1 MKGGSVKSS
10 LVLMS
15 LILVLISVIAVGGV
29 AILGIGSMSKTANS
43 DYEDAKIQGYDN
55 EITSQVQAVLSILQ
69 SEYEKTQAGELSE
82 DEAKHEA
89 LEIVRAMRYGDDNSG
104 YFWIDDTDYILVM
117 HPILPEQEG
126 NNRYTLEDPNG
137 TMIIQSIYSVCT
149 SPEKGG
155 FNEFYFTKSDGVTV
169 APKRAYSAMF
179 EPWNWMIST
188 GNYIDDME
196 ADMSNVKTLIK
207 KTEIRLEVSMVVAG
221 IVIAIAAVLAAIVY
235 GNVICA
241 PLVKIQK
248 LADRMAVGD
257 LSSKVDIH
265 SNNEYGR
272 TGKALNDAQ
281 TQMVGLIANIKNTST
296 DLENAVTDF
305 SDNFLRMDES
315 IQNVSIAINEIA
327 QNINTQAESTT
338 TASDNVERMAE
349 GIAETAHEITALE
362 ENSEI
367 MADRST
373 KSMDSFRQLIDINEK
388 TKVDID
394 SMYAQTESNNEA
406 VNRIREAA
414 GLIGDIAEQTNL
426 LSLNASI
433 EAARAGEAGKGF
445 SVVAEEIG
453 KLAQQS
459 DDTVGQITNII
470 EELTT
475 NSENS
480 MHIMKEMSEA
490 SDVQVGVLQQTRT
503 MFMELKNASDSCTSS
518 IKAISQKMDNL
529 NAQRESITDTIA
541 TLNNIATDNASSTQ
555 ETSAMASELG
565 NAVNQSS
572 QLVQSLADD
581 VNILTENLSIFK
593 LRAGESDR
601 NQQASAEN

>member
-1 MKGGSVKSS
+1 MKGGSVKRS
-10 LVLMS
+10 LVFMS
-15 LILVLISVIAVGGV
+15 LILVLMSVLIIGGV
-29 AILGIGSMSKTANS
+29 AILGIESMSKMANN
-43 DYEDAKIQGYDN
+43 DYESAKIEGYDN
-55 EITSQVQAVLSILQ
+55 EIMSQVQAVLSILQ
-69 SEYEKTQAGELSE
+69 SEYEKVQSGELSE

-89 LEIVRAMRYGDDNSG
+89 SEIVRAMRYGDDSSG
-104 YFWIDDTDYILVM
+104 YFWIDDTDYILIM

-149 SPEKGG
+149 SADKGG

-179 EPWNWMIST
+179 EPWSWMIST

-196 ADMSNVKTLIK
+196 ADMESVKAAID
-207 KTEIRLEVSMVVAG
+207 KTGRQMEITMVVAG
-221 IVIAIAAVLAAIVY
+221 IVIAAAAMFVAILY

-241 PLVKIQK
+241 PLVKIQQ

-257 LSSKVDIH
+257 LSSNVEIH

-296 DLENAVTDF
+296 DLEHAVSDF
-305 SDNFLRMDES
+305 SDNFSHMDES

-327 QNINTQAESTT
+327 ENINTQAESTA
-338 TASDNVERMAE
+338 TASDNVEHMAE
-349 GIAETAHEITALE
+349 GIAETAREITTLE

-373 KSMDSFRQLIDINEK
+373 KSMESFKQLIDINEK

-394 SMYAQTESNNEA
+394 SMYTQTESNNEA

-459 DDTVGQITNII
+459 DDTVGQIAAII
-470 EELTT
+470 EELTA

-480 MHIMKEMSEA
+480 MHLMKEMSEA
-490 SDVQVGVLQQTRT
+490 SDVQVSVIEQTQA
-503 MFMELKNASDSCTSS
+503 MFMELKNASDACASS
-518 IKAISQKMDNL
+518 VRTIGEKMDNL

-565 NAVNQSS
+565 TAVSQSS
-572 QLVQSLADD
+572 QLVTTLADD
-581 VNILTENLSIFK
+581 VNVLTGNLKIFK
-593 LRAGESDR
+593 LRAGEAGGA
-601 NQQASAEN
+601 QAPSEQ

>member
-1 MKGGSVKSS
+1 MKGGSVKRS

-15 LILVLISVIAVGGV
+15 LILVLMSVIVIGGV
-29 AILGIGSMSKTANS
+29 AILGIESMSKMANS
-43 DYEDAKIQGYDN
+43 DYENAKIEGYDS

-69 SEYEKTQAGELSE
+69 SEYEKVQRGELSE

-89 LEIVRAMRYGDDNSG
+89 SEIVRAMRYGDDGSG

-149 SPEKGG
+149 GAEKGG

-196 ADMSNVKTLIK
+196 ADMESIKSAIDKTGS
-207 KTEIRLEVSMVVAG
+207 RMEVVMVAAG
-221 IVIAIAAVLAAIVY
+221 IVIAVAAMFVAVIY
-235 GNVICA
+235 GNIICA
-241 PLVKIQK
+241 PLIKIQK

-257 LSSKVDIH
+257 LSSNVEIH

-281 TQMVGLIANIKNTST
+281 TQMVGLIGNIKNTSM
-296 DLENAVTDF
+296 DLENAVSNF
-305 SDNFLRMDES
+305 SDNFSHMDES

-338 TASDNVERMAE
+338 TASDNVEHMAE
-349 GIAETAHEITALE
+349 GIAETAQEITALE
-362 ENSEI
+362 GNAEI

-373 KSMDSFRQLIDINEK
+373 KSMDSFKQLIDINEK

-394 SMYAQTESNNEA
+394 SMYTQTESNNEA

-459 DDTVGQITNII
+459 DDTVGQITAII
-470 EELTT
+470 EELTA

-480 MHIMKEMSEA
+480 MHLMKEMSEA
-490 SDVQVGVLQQTRT
+490 SDVQVGVIEQTQS
-503 MFMELKNASDSCTSS
+503 MFMELKDASDACAAS
-518 IKAISQKMDNL
+518 IRAIGEKMDNL
-529 NAQRESITDTIA
+529 NAQRESITDIIV

-581 VNILTENLSIFK
+581 VNILTENLNIFK
-593 LRAGESDR
+593 LRAEES
-601 NQQASAEN
+601 NGN

>member
-1 MKGGSVKSS
+1 MNGGSVKRS

-15 LILVLISVIAVGGV
+15 LILVLLAVIVVGGV
-29 AILGIGSMSKTANS
+29 SILGIESMSKMANS
-43 DYEDAKIQGYDN
+43 DYEKAKVEGYDA

-69 SEYEKTQAGELSE
+69 SEYDKVQTGELSE
-82 DEAKHEA
+82 EEAKQEA
-89 LEIVRAMRYGDDNSG
+89 AEIVRAIRYGDDSSG

-126 NNRYTLEDPNG
+126 SNRYTLEDQNG
-137 TMIIQSIYSVCT
+137 IMIIQSIYSVCT
-149 SPEKGG
+149 SAEKAG

-188 GNYIDDME
+188 GNYIDEME
-196 ADMSNVKTLIK
+196 ADMKNVKSTIK
-207 KTEIRLEVSMVVAG
+207 NTEIRLEVAMVVAG
-221 IVIAIAAVLAAIVY
+221 IIIAVAAVFASAVF
-235 GNVICA
+235 GGAICA
-241 PLVKIQK
+241 PLTKIQK

-257 LSSKVDIH
+257 LSSNVDIR
-265 SNNEYGR
+265 SNNEYGK

-281 TQMVGLIANIKNTST
+281 TQMVGLISNIKNISM
-296 DLENAVTDF
+296 DLENAVTEF
-305 SDNFLRMDES
+305 SDNFSRMDES

-327 QNINTQAESTT
+327 ENINQQAESTA

-349 GIAETAHEITALE
+349 GIEEAAHEITALE
-362 ENSEI
+362 GNSEI
-367 MADRST
+367 MADRSA
-373 KSMDSFRQLIDINEK
+373 KSMDSFKQLIDINEK

-394 SMYAQTESNNEA
+394 SMYTQTENNNEA

-459 DDTVGQITNII
+459 DDTVGQITNSI
-470 EELTT
+470 EELTV
-475 NSENS
+475 NSEKS
-480 MHIMKEMSEA
+480 MGIMKAMSEA
-490 SDVQVGVLQQTRT
+490 SDVQVNVIQQTRE
-503 MFMELKNASDSCTSS
+503 MFMELKNASDACTAS
-518 IKAISQKMDNL
+518 IRTISERMDNL
-529 NAQRESITDTIA
+529 NAQRESITDTIV

-555 ETSAMASELG
+555 ETSAMSSELG
-565 NAVNQSS
+565 SAVTQASE
-572 QLVQSLADD
+572 LVQSLANDMN
-581 VNILTENLSIFK
+581 VLTENLNIFK
-593 LRAGESDR
+593 LAGE
-601 NQQASAEN
+601 

>member
-1 MKGGSVKSS
+1 
-10 LVLMS
+10 MS
-15 LILVLISVIAVGGV
+15 LILVLMSVLIIGGV
-29 AILGIGSMSKTANS
+29 AILGIESMSKMANN
-43 DYEDAKIQGYDN
+43 DYESAKIEGYDN
-55 EITSQVQAVLSILQ
+55 EIMSQVQAVLSILQ
-69 SEYEKTQAGELSE
+69 SEYEKVQSGELSE

-89 LEIVRAMRYGDDNSG
+89 SEIVRAMRYGDDSSG
-104 YFWIDDTDYILVM
+104 YFWIDDTDYILIM

-149 SPEKGG
+149 SADKGG

-179 EPWNWMIST
+179 EPWSWMIST

-196 ADMSNVKTLIK
+196 ADMESVKAAID
-207 KTEIRLEVSMVVAG
+207 KTGRQMEITMVVAG
-221 IVIAIAAVLAAIVY
+221 IVIAAAAMFVAILY

-241 PLVKIQK
+241 PLVKIQQ

-257 LSSKVDIH
+257 LSSNVEIH

-296 DLENAVTDF
+296 DLEHAVSDF
-305 SDNFLRMDES
+305 SDNFSRMDES

-327 QNINTQAESTT
+327 ENINTQAESTA
-338 TASDNVERMAE
+338 TASDNVEHMAE
-349 GIAETAHEITALE
+349 GIAETAREITTLE

-373 KSMDSFRQLIDINEK
+373 KSMESFKQLIDINEK

-394 SMYAQTESNNEA
+394 SMYTQTESNNEA

-459 DDTVGQITNII
+459 DDTVGQIAAII
-470 EELTT
+470 EELTA

-480 MHIMKEMSEA
+480 MHLMKEMSEA
-490 SDVQVGVLQQTRT
+490 SDVQVSVIEQTQA
-503 MFMELKNASDSCTSS
+503 MFMELKNASDACASS
-518 IKAISQKMDNL
+518 VRTIGEKMDNL

-565 NAVNQSS
+565 TAVSQSS
-572 QLVQSLADD
+572 QLVTTLADD
-581 VNILTENLSIFK
+581 VNVLTGNLKIFK
-593 LRAGESDR
+593 LRAGEAGGA
-601 NQQASAEN
+601 QAPSEQ

>member
-1 MKGGSVKSS
+1 MKGGSVKRS
-10 LVLMS
+10 LVFMS
-15 LILVLISVIAVGGV
+15 LILVLMSVLIIGGV
-29 AILGIGSMSKTANS
+29 AILGIESMSKMANN
-43 DYEDAKIQGYDN
+43 DYESAKIEGYDN
-55 EITSQVQAVLSILQ
+55 EIMSQVQAVLSILQ
-69 SEYEKTQAGELSE
+69 SEYEKVQSGELSE

-89 LEIVRAMRYGDDNSG
+89 SEIVRAMRYGDDSSG
-104 YFWIDDTDYILVM
+104 YFWIDDTDYILIM

-149 SPEKGG
+149 SADKGG

-179 EPWNWMIST
+179 EPWSWMIST

-196 ADMSNVKTLIK
+196 ADMESVKAAID
-207 KTEIRLEVSMVVAG
+207 KTGRQMEITMVVAG
-221 IVIAIAAVLAAIVY
+221 IVIAAAAMFVAILY

-241 PLVKIQK
+241 PLVKIQQ

-257 LSSKVDIH
+257 LSSNVEIH

-296 DLENAVTDF
+296 DLEHGVSDF
-305 SDNFLRMDES
+305 SDNFSRMEES
-315 IQNVSIAINEIA
+315 IQNVSISINEIEE
-327 QNINTQAESTT
+327 NINTQAESTA
-338 TASDNVERMAE
+338 TASDNVEHMAE
-349 GIAETAHEITALE
+349 GIAETAREITTLE

-373 KSMDSFRQLIDINEK
+373 KSMESFKQLIDINEK

-394 SMYAQTESNNEA
+394 SMYTQTESNNEA

-459 DDTVGQITNII
+459 DDTVGQIAAII
-470 EELTT
+470 EELTA

-480 MHIMKEMSEA
+480 MHLMKEMSEA
-490 SDVQVGVLQQTRT
+490 SDVQVSVIEQTQA
-503 MFMELKNASDSCTSS
+503 MFMELKNASDACASS
-518 IKAISQKMDNL
+518 VRTIGEKMDNL

-565 NAVNQSS
+565 TAVSQSS
-572 QLVQSLADD
+572 QLVTTLADD
-581 VNILTENLSIFK
+581 VNVLTGNLKIFK
-593 LRAGESDR
+593 LRAGEAGGA
-601 NQQASAEN
+601 QAPSEQ

>member
-1 MKGGSVKSS
+1 MNGGSVKRS

-15 LILVLISVIAVGGV
+15 LILVLLAVIVVGGV
-29 AILGIGSMSKTANS
+29 SILGIESMSKMANS
-43 DYEDAKIQGYDN
+43 DYEKAKVEGYDA

-69 SEYEKTQAGELSE
+69 SEYDKVQTGELSE
-82 DEAKHEA
+82 EEAKQEA
-89 LEIVRAMRYGDDNSG
+89 AEIVRAIRYGDDSSG

-126 NNRYTLEDPNG
+126 SNRYTLEDQNG
-137 TMIIQSIYSVCT
+137 IMIIQSIYSVCT
-149 SPEKGG
+149 SAEKAG

-188 GNYIDDME
+188 GNYIDEME
-196 ADMSNVKTLIK
+196 ADMKNVKSTIK
-207 KTEIRLEVSMVVAG
+207 NTEIRLEVAMVVAG
-221 IVIAIAAVLAAIVY
+221 IIIAVAAVFASAVF
-235 GNVICA
+235 GGAICA
-241 PLVKIQK
+241 PLTKIQK

-257 LSSKVDIH
+257 LSSNVDIR
-265 SNNEYGR
+265 SNNEYGK

-281 TQMVGLIANIKNTST
+281 TQMVGLISNIKNISM
-296 DLENAVTDF
+296 DLENAVTEF
-305 SDNFLRMDES
+305 SDNFSRMDES

-327 QNINTQAESTT
+327 ENINQQAESTA

-349 GIAETAHEITALE
+349 GIEEAAHEITALE
-362 ENSEI
+362 GNSEI
-367 MADRST
+367 MADRSA
-373 KSMDSFRQLIDINEK
+373 KSMDSFKQLIDINEK

-394 SMYAQTESNNEA
+394 SKYTQTENNNEA

-470 EELTT
+470 EELTV

-480 MHIMKEMSEA
+480 MGIMKAMSEA
-490 SDVQVGVLQQTRT
+490 SDVQVNVIQQTRE
-503 MFMELKNASDSCTSS
+503 MFMELKNASDACTAS
-518 IKAISQKMDNL
+518 IRTISERMDNL
-529 NAQRESITDTIA
+529 NAQRESITDTIV

-555 ETSAMASELG
+555 ETSAMSSELG
-565 NAVNQSS
+565 SAVTQASE
-572 QLVQSLADD
+572 LVQSLANDMN
-581 VNILTENLSIFK
+581 VLTENLNIFK
-593 LRAGESDR
+593 LAGE
-601 NQQASAEN
+601 

>member
-1 MKGGSVKSS
+1 
-10 LVLMS
+10 
-15 LILVLISVIAVGGV
+15 
-29 AILGIGSMSKTANS
+29 
-43 DYEDAKIQGYDN
+43 
-55 EITSQVQAVLSILQ
+55 
-69 SEYEKTQAGELSE
+69 
-82 DEAKHEA
+82 
-89 LEIVRAMRYGDDNSG
+89 
-104 YFWIDDTDYILVM
+104 
-117 HPILPEQEG
+117 
-126 NNRYTLEDPNG
+126 
-137 TMIIQSIYSVCT
+137 
-149 SPEKGG
+149 
-155 FNEFYFTKSDGVTV
+155 
-169 APKRAYSAMF
+169 
-179 EPWNWMIST
+179 
-188 GNYIDDME
+188 
-196 ADMSNVKTLIK
+196 
-207 KTEIRLEVSMVVAG
+207 
-221 IVIAIAAVLAAIVY
+221 
-235 GNVICA
+235 
-241 PLVKIQK
+241 
-248 LADRMAVGD
+248 
-257 LSSKVDIH
+257 
-265 SNNEYGR
+265 
-272 TGKALNDAQ
+272 DAQ

-305 SDNFLRMDES
+305 SDNFSRMDES

-327 QNINTQAESTT
+327 ENINTQAESTA
-338 TASDNVERMAE
+338 TASDNVEHMAE
-349 GIAETAHEITALE
+349 GIAETAREIAALE

-373 KSMDSFRQLIDINEK
+373 KSMDSFKQLIDINEK

-459 DDTVGQITNII
+459 DDTVGQITTII
-470 EELTT
+470 EELTA

-490 SDVQVGVLQQTRT
+490 SDVQVGVIQQTQT
-503 MFMELKNASDSCTSS
+503 MFMELKNASDACTSS
-518 IKAISQKMDNL
+518 IRAINEKMDGL
-529 NAQRESITDTIA
+529 NAQRESITDTIV

-565 NAVNQSS
+565 SAVNQSS

-581 VNILTENLSIFK
+581 VTILTENLSIFK
-593 LRAGESDR
+593 LRAGEA
-601 NQQASAEN
+601 NGKE

>member
-1 MKGGSVKSS
+1 MKGGSVKRS

-15 LILVLISVIAVGGV
+15 LILVLMSVIVIGGV
-29 AILGIGSMSKTANS
+29 AILGIESMSKMANS
-43 DYEDAKIQGYDN
+43 DYENAKIEGYDS

-69 SEYEKTQAGELSE
+69 SEYEKVQRGELSE

-89 LEIVRAMRYGDDNSG
+89 SEIVRAMRYGDDGSG

-149 SPEKGG
+149 GAEKGG

-196 ADMSNVKTLIK
+196 ADMESIKSAIDKTGS
-207 KTEIRLEVSMVVAG
+207 RMEVVMVAAG
-221 IVIAIAAVLAAIVY
+221 IVIAVAAMFVAVIY
-235 GNVICA
+235 GNIICA
-241 PLVKIQK
+241 PLIKIQK

-257 LSSKVDIH
+257 LSSNVEIH

-281 TQMVGLIANIKNTST
+281 TQMVGLIGNIKNTSM
-296 DLENAVTDF
+296 DLENAVSNF
-305 SDNFLRMDES
+305 SDNFSHMDES

-338 TASDNVERMAE
+338 TASDNVEHMAE
-349 GIAETAHEITALE
+349 GIAETAQEITALE
-362 ENSEI
+362 GNAEI

-373 KSMDSFRQLIDINEK
+373 KSMDSFKQLIDINEK

-394 SMYAQTESNNEA
+394 SMYTQTESNNEA

-459 DDTVGQITNII
+459 DDTVGQITAII
-470 EELTT
+470 EELTA

-480 MHIMKEMSEA
+480 MHLMKEMSEA
-490 SDVQVGVLQQTRT
+490 SDIQVGVIEQTQS
-503 MFMELKNASDSCTSS
+503 MFMELKDASDACAAS
-518 IKAISQKMDNL
+518 IRAIGEKMDNL
-529 NAQRESITDTIA
+529 NAQRESITDIIV

-581 VNILTENLSIFK
+581 VNILTENLNIFK
-593 LRAGESDR
+593 LRAEES
-601 NQQASAEN
+601 NGN

>member
-1 MKGGSVKSS
+1 MKGGSVKRS
-10 LVLMS
+10 LVFMS
-15 LILVLISVIAVGGV
+15 LILVLMSVLIIGGV
-29 AILGIGSMSKTANS
+29 AILGIESMSKMANN
-43 DYEDAKIQGYDN
+43 DYESAKIEGYDN
-55 EITSQVQAVLSILQ
+55 EIMSQVQAVLSILQ
-69 SEYEKTQAGELSE
+69 SEYEKVQSGELSE

-89 LEIVRAMRYGDDNSG
+89 SEIVRAMRYGDDSSG
-104 YFWIDDTDYILVM
+104 YFWIDDTDYILIM

-149 SPEKGG
+149 SADKGG

-169 APKRAYSAMF
+169 APKRAYSALF
-179 EPWNWMIST
+179 EPWSWMIST

-196 ADMSNVKTLIK
+196 ADMESVKAAID
-207 KTEIRLEVSMVVAG
+207 KTGRQMEITMVVAG
-221 IVIAIAAVLAAIVY
+221 IVIAAAAMFVAILY

-241 PLVKIQK
+241 PLVKIQQ

-257 LSSKVDIH
+257 LSSNVEIH

-296 DLENAVTDF
+296 DLEHAVSDF
-305 SDNFLRMDES
+305 SDNFSRMDDS

-327 QNINTQAESTT
+327 ENINTQAESTA
-338 TASDNVERMAE
+338 TASDNVEHMAE
-349 GIAETAHEITALE
+349 GIAETAREITTLE

-373 KSMDSFRQLIDINEK
+373 KSMESFKQLIDINEK

-394 SMYAQTESNNEA
+394 SMYTQTESNNEA

-459 DDTVGQITNII
+459 DDTVGQIAAII
-470 EELTT
+470 EELTA

-480 MHIMKEMSEA
+480 MHLMKEMSEA
-490 SDVQVGVLQQTRT
+490 SDVQVSVIEQTQA
-503 MFMELKNASDSCTSS
+503 MFMELKNASDACASS
-518 IKAISQKMDNL
+518 VRTIGEKMDNL

-565 NAVNQSS
+565 TAVSQSS
-572 QLVQSLADD
+572 QLVTTLADD
-581 VNILTENLSIFK
+581 VNVLTGNLKIFK
-593 LRAGESDR
+593 LRAGEAGGA
-601 NQQASAEN
+601 QAPSEQ

>member
-1 MKGGSVKSS
+1 MKGGSVKRS
-10 LVLMS
+10 LVFMS
-15 LILVLISVIAVGGV
+15 LILVLMSVLIIGGV
-29 AILGIGSMSKTANS
+29 AILGIESMSKMANN
-43 DYEDAKIQGYDN
+43 DYESAKIEGYDN
-55 EITSQVQAVLSILQ
+55 EIMSQVQAVLSILQ
-69 SEYEKTQAGELSE
+69 SEYEKVQSGELSE

-89 LEIVRAMRYGDDNSG
+89 SEIVRAMRYGDDSSG
-104 YFWIDDTDYILVM
+104 YFWIDDTDYILIM

-149 SPEKGG
+149 SADKGG

-179 EPWNWMIST
+179 EPWSWMIST

-196 ADMSNVKTLIK
+196 ADMESVKAAID
-207 KTEIRLEVSMVVAG
+207 KTGRQMEITMVVAG
-221 IVIAIAAVLAAIVY
+221 IVIAAAAMFVAILY

-241 PLVKIQK
+241 PLVKIQQ

-257 LSSKVDIH
+257 LSSNVEIH

-296 DLENAVTDF
+296 DLEHAVSDF
-305 SDNFLRMDES
+305 SDNFSRMDES

-327 QNINTQAESTT
+327 ENINTQAESTA
-338 TASDNVERMAE
+338 TASDNVEHMAE
-349 GIAETAHEITALE
+349 GIAETAREITTLE

-373 KSMDSFRQLIDINEK
+373 KSMESFKQLIDINEK

-394 SMYAQTESNNEA
+394 SMYTQTESNNEA

-459 DDTVGQITNII
+459 DDTVGQIAAII
-470 EELTT
+470 EELTA

-480 MHIMKEMSEA
+480 MHLMKEMSEA
-490 SDVQVGVLQQTRT
+490 SDVQVSVIEQTQA
-503 MFMELKNASDSCTSS
+503 MFMELKNASDACASS
-518 IKAISQKMDNL
+518 VRTIGEKMDNL

-565 NAVNQSS
+565 TAVSQSS
-572 QLVQSLADD
+572 QLVTTLADD
-581 VNILTENLSIFK
+581 VNVLTGNLKIFK
-593 LRAGESDR
+593 LRAGEAGGA
-601 NQQASAEN
+601 QAPSE

>member
-1 MKGGSVKSS
+1 MKGGSVKRS
-10 LVLMS
+10 LAMMS
-15 LILVLISVIAVGGV
+15 LILVLMAVIVVGGL
-29 AILGIGSMSKTANS
+29 AIVGIKSMSKMANN
-43 DYEDAKIQGYDN
+43 DYENAKIEGYDN
-55 EITSQVQAVLSILQ
+55 EIKAQVQAVLSILQ
-69 SEYEKTQAGELSE
+69 SEYDKFQAGELSE
-82 DEAKHEA
+82 DAAKQEA
-89 LEIVRAMRYGDDNSG
+89 LEIVRAMRYGDDSSG
-104 YFWIDDTDYILVM
+104 YFWIDDTDYILIM

-126 NNRYTLEDPNG
+126 NNRYTLQDPNG
-137 TMIIQSIYSVCT
+137 TMILQSIYAVCT
-149 SPEKGG
+149 SADKGG

-169 APKRAYSAMF
+169 SPKRAYSAMF
-179 EPWNWMIST
+179 TPWNWMIST
-188 GNYIDDME
+188 GNYVDEME
-196 ADMSNVKTLIK
+196 ADMESVKAGIK
-207 KTEIRLEVSMVVAG
+207 KTETQLE
-221 IVIAIAAVLAAIVY
+221 IAMDVAAIIIAVTGILLAIIY
-235 GNVICA
+235 GNLICA
-241 PLVKIQK
+241 PLVKIQQ

-257 LSSKVDIH
+257 LSSNVDIH

-272 TGKALNDAQ
+272 AAKALNDAQ
-281 TQMVGLIANIKNTST
+281 TQMVGLITNIKNTST

-305 SDNFLRMDES
+305 TDNFSRMDES

-327 QNINTQAESTT
+327 ENINTQAESTA
-338 TASDNVERMAE
+338 TASDNVEHMAE
-349 GIAETAHEITALE
+349 GIAETAREITALE

-373 KSMDSFRQLIDINEK
+373 KSMDSFKQLIEINEK

-394 SMYAQTESNNEA
+394 SMYTQTESNNEA

-414 GLIGDIAEQTNL
+414 VLIGDIAEQTNL

-459 DDTVGQITNII
+459 DDTVGQITMII

-490 SDVQVGVLQQTRT
+490 SDVQVGVIQQTQS
-503 MFMELKNASDSCTSS
+503 MFMELKNASDACTSS
-518 IKAISQKMDNL
+518 IKAISEKMDGL
-529 NAQRESITDTIA
+529 NAQRESITDTIM

-565 NAVNQSS
+565 SAVSQSA
-572 QLVQSLADD
+572 QLVQSLSED
-581 VNILTENLSIFK
+581 VNILTENLNIFK
-593 LRAGESDR
+593 FRAEEPNR
-601 NQQASAEN
+601 NQ

>member
-1 MKGGSVKSS
+1 MKGGSVKRS
-10 LVLMS
+10 LAVMS
-15 LILVLISVIAVGGV
+15 LILVLMSVIVVGGL
-29 AILGIGSMSKTANS
+29 AILGIKSMAKMASS
-43 DYEDAKIQGYDN
+43 DYESAKIEGYDT
-55 EITSQVQAVLSILQ
+55 EIKAQVQAVLSILQ
-69 SEYEKTQAGELSE
+69 SEYDKFQAGGLSE
-82 DEAKHEA
+82 DAAKQEA
-89 LEIVRAMRYGDDNSG
+89 LEIVRAMRYGDDSSG

-137 TMIIQSIYSVCT
+137 TMILQSIYAVCT
-149 SPEKGG
+149 SADKGG
-155 FNEFYFTKSDGVTV
+155 FNEFYFTKSDGVTI

-179 EPWNWMIST
+179 TPWNWMIST
-188 GNYIDDME
+188 GNYIDEME
-196 ADMSNVKTLIK
+196 ADMANVKAVIRR
-207 KTEIRLEVSMVVAG
+207 TETQLEIEMIAAAV
-221 IVIAIAAVLAAIVY
+221 VIAVIGIALAIIY

-241 PLVKIQK
+241 PLVKIQQ

-257 LSSKVDIH
+257 LSSVVDIH

-272 TGKALNDAQ
+272 TGTALNDAQ

-305 SDNFLRMDES
+305 SDNFSRMDES

-327 QNINTQAESTT
+327 ENINTQAESTA
-338 TASDNVERMAE
+338 TASDNVEHMAE
-349 GIAETAHEITALE
+349 GIEETAREIMALE

-373 KSMDSFRQLIDINEK
+373 KSMDSFKQLIAINEK

-394 SMYAQTESNNEA
+394 SMYTQTESNNEA

-459 DDTVGQITNII
+459 DDTVGQIANII
-470 EELTT
+470 EELTA

-490 SDVQVGVLQQTRT
+490 SDVQVDVLQQTQS
-503 MFMELKNASDSCTSS
+503 MFMELQNASDACTSS
-518 IKAISQKMDNL
+518 IRAIGEKMDDL
-529 NAQRESITDTIA
+529 NAQRESITDTIM

-565 NAVNQSS
+565 SAVSQSA
-572 QLVQSLADD
+572 QLVQSLSED
-581 VNILTENLSIFK
+581 VNVLTENLSIFK
-593 LRAGESDR
+593 LRAE
-601 NQQASAEN
+601 ET

>member
-1 MKGGSVKSS
+1 
-10 LVLMS
+10 MS
-15 LILVLISVIAVGGV
+15 LILVLMSVLIIGGV
-29 AILGIGSMSKTANS
+29 AILGIESMSKMANN
-43 DYEDAKIQGYDN
+43 DYESAKIEGYDN
-55 EITSQVQAVLSILQ
+55 EIMSQVQAVLSILQ
-69 SEYEKTQAGELSE
+69 SEYEKVQSGELSE

-89 LEIVRAMRYGDDNSG
+89 SEIVRAMRYGDDSSG
-104 YFWIDDTDYILVM
+104 YFWIDDTDYILIM

-149 SPEKGG
+149 SADKGG

-188 GNYIDDME
+188 GNYVDDME
-196 ADMSNVKTLIK
+196 ADMESVKAAID
-207 KTEIRLEVSMVVAG
+207 KTGRQMEITMVVAG
-221 IVIAIAAVLAAIVY
+221 IVIAVAAMFVAIIY

-241 PLVKIQK
+241 PLVKIQQ

-257 LSSKVDIH
+257 LSSNVEIH

-296 DLENAVTDF
+296 DLEHAVSDF
-305 SDNFLRMDES
+305 SDNFSRMDES

-327 QNINTQAESTT
+327 ENINTQAESTA
-338 TASDNVERMAE
+338 TASDNVEHMAE
-349 GIAETAHEITALE
+349 GIAETAREITTLE

-373 KSMDSFRQLIDINEK
+373 KSMESFKQLIDINEK

-394 SMYAQTESNNEA
+394 SMYTQTESNNEA

-459 DDTVGQITNII
+459 DDTVGQIAAII
-470 EELTT
+470 EELTA

-480 MHIMKEMSEA
+480 MHLMKEMSEA
-490 SDVQVGVLQQTRT
+490 SDVQVSVIEQTQA
-503 MFMELKNASDSCTSS
+503 MFMELKNASDACASS
-518 IKAISQKMDNL
+518 VRTIGEKMDNL

-565 NAVNQSS
+565 TAVSQSS
-572 QLVQSLADD
+572 QLVTTLADD
-581 VNILTENLSIFK
+581 VNVLTGNLKIFK
-593 LRAGESDR
+593 LRAGEAGGA
-601 NQQASAEN
+601 QAPSEQ

>member
-1 MKGGSVKSS
+1 MKGGSVKRS

-15 LILVLISVIAVGGV
+15 LILVLMSVIVIGGV
-29 AILGIGSMSKTANS
+29 AILGIESMSKMANS
-43 DYEDAKIQGYDN
+43 DYEKAKIEGYDN

-69 SEYEKTQAGELSE
+69 CEYAKVQAGELSE

-89 LEIVRAMRYGDDNSG
+89 AEIVRAMRYGDDSSG

-149 SPEKGG
+149 SADKGG

-196 ADMSNVKTLIK
+196 ADMESVKAAID
-207 KTEIRLEVSMVVAG
+207 KTGMRMEVIMVAAG
-221 IVIAIAAVLAAIVY
+221 VVIAIAAMFVAVIY

-241 PLVKIQK
+241 PLVKIQQ

-257 LSSKVDIH
+257 LSSNVEIH

-272 TGKALNDAQ
+272 TGTALNDAQ
-281 TQMVGLIANIKNTST
+281 TQMVGLIANIKNTSM
-296 DLENAVTDF
+296 DLENAVSDF
-305 SDNFLRMDES
+305 SDNFSRMDES

-338 TASDNVERMAE
+338 TASDNVEHMAE
-349 GIAETAHEITALE
+349 GIAETAREITALE

-373 KSMDSFRQLIDINEK
+373 KSMDSFKQLIDINEK

-394 SMYAQTESNNEA
+394 SMYTQTESNNEA

-459 DDTVGQITNII
+459 DDTVGQITAII
-470 EELTT
+470 EELTA

-480 MHIMKEMSEA
+480 MHLMKEMSEA
-490 SDVQVGVLQQTRT
+490 SDVQVGVIQQTQS
-503 MFMELKNASDSCTSS
+503 MFMELKNASDACTSS
-518 IKAISQKMDNL
+518 IRAIGEKMDNL
-529 NAQRESITDTIA
+529 NAQRESITDTIV

-565 NAVNQSS
+565 SAVNQSS
-572 QLVQSLADD
+572 QLVQMLAND
-581 VNILTENLSIFK
+581 VSILTENLSIFK
-593 LRAGESDR
+593 LRAGQSDE
-601 NQQASAEN
+601 NQ

>member
-1 MKGGSVKSS
+1 
-10 LVLMS
+10 MS
-15 LILVLISVIAVGGV
+15 LILVLLAVIVVGGV
-29 AILGIGSMSKTANS
+29 SILGIESMSKMANS
-43 DYEDAKIQGYDN
+43 DYEKAKVEGYDA

-69 SEYEKTQAGELSE
+69 SEYDKVQTGELSE
-82 DEAKHEA
+82 EEAKQEA
-89 LEIVRAMRYGDDNSG
+89 AEIVRAIRYGDDSSG

-126 NNRYTLEDPNG
+126 SNRYTLEDQNG
-137 TMIIQSIYSVCT
+137 IMIIQSIYSVCT
-149 SPEKGG
+149 SAEKAG

-188 GNYIDDME
+188 GNYIDEME
-196 ADMSNVKTLIK
+196 ADMKNVKSTIK
-207 KTEIRLEVSMVVAG
+207 NTEIRLEVAMVVAG
-221 IVIAIAAVLAAIVY
+221 IIIAVAAVFASAVF
-235 GNVICA
+235 GGAICA
-241 PLVKIQK
+241 PLTKIQK

-257 LSSKVDIH
+257 LSSNVDIR
-265 SNNEYGR
+265 SNNEYGK

-281 TQMVGLIANIKNTST
+281 TQMVGLISNIKNISM
-296 DLENAVTDF
+296 DLENAVTEF
-305 SDNFLRMDES
+305 SDNFSRMDES

-327 QNINTQAESTT
+327 ENINQQAESTA

-349 GIAETAHEITALE
+349 GIEEAAHEITALE
-362 ENSEI
+362 GNSEI
-367 MADRST
+367 MADRSA
-373 KSMDSFRQLIDINEK
+373 KSMDSFKQLIDINEK

-394 SMYAQTESNNEA
+394 SMYTQTENNNEA

-470 EELTT
+470 EELTV

-480 MHIMKEMSEA
+480 MGIMKAMSEA
-490 SDVQVGVLQQTRT
+490 SDVQVNVIQQTRE
-503 MFMELKNASDSCTSS
+503 MFMELKNASDACTAS
-518 IKAISQKMDNL
+518 IRTISERMDNL
-529 NAQRESITDTIA
+529 NAQRESITDTIV

-555 ETSAMASELG
+555 ETSAMSSELG
-565 NAVNQSS
+565 SAVTQASE
-572 QLVQSLADD
+572 LVQSLANDMN
-581 VNILTENLSIFK
+581 VLTENLNIFK
-593 LRAGESDR
+593 LAGE
-601 NQQASAEN
+601 